1 MPSSQAI
8 DIGYLAAFGGGL
20 LSFASPCVLPI
31 LPVVLSV
38 VTGTDITTVTETRG
52 HLGKVMRDT
61 LLFVA
66 GFSVV
71 FVLIGLSATIV
82 GQTLTH
88 DKQLLTRISGVVLL
102 VMAAVLAG
110 SVVLKVPAVAREARF
125 HPDLSRLGPFAAPVA
140 GAAFGFG
147 WTPCAT
153 PVLASVL
160 AVSASGSDI
169 TRATALLL
177 AYSLGLGL
185 PCLAVSLAFGRLAG
199 ALAFARRYA
208 VAIMSVATAA
218 MAGYGVLL
226 VLNRLSWVT
235 TNLQSLATRDWLQ
248 IVNILPRR

>member
-1 MPSSQAI
+1 MGVSEAI
-8 DIGYLAAFGGGL
+8 GIGYLAAFGGGL
-20 LSFASPCVLPI
+20 VSFVSPCVLPI

-52 HLGKVMRDT
+52 RLGRVARDT
-61 LLFVA
+61 LLFVL

-71 FVLIGLSATIV
+71 FVLVGLSATVV
-82 GQTLTH
+82 GQTITH

-102 VMAAVLAG
+102 LMAAVLAG
-110 SVVLKVPAVAREARF
+110 GVLLNVPGIGREARF
-125 HPDLSRLGPFAAPVA
+125 HPDLSRFGPFAAPVA

-160 AVSASGSDI
+160 TVAASGSDVGH
-169 TRATALLL
+169 AAGLLV

-185 PCLAVSLAFGRLAG
+185 PCLALSLAFGRLAG
-199 ALAFARRYA
+199 ALAFARRH
-208 VAIMSVATAA
+208 VAAITATATAA

-226 VLNRLSWVT
+226 VLNRLSWIT
-235 TNLQSLATRDWLQ
+235 THLQSLSSR
-248 IVNILPRR
+248 

>member
-1 MPSSQAI
+1 MPASQAI
-8 DIGYLAAFGGGL
+8 GIGYLAAFGGGL
-20 LSFASPCVLPI
+20 LSIASPCVLPI

-38 VTGTDITTVTETRG
+38 VTGTDITSVTETQGR
-52 HLGKVMRDT
+52 LGKVARDT

-88 DKQLLTRISGVVLL
+88 DKQLLTRISGIVLL
-102 VMAAVLAG
+102 VMAAVLAA
-110 SVVLKVPAVAREARF
+110 SVLLKVPIMGREARF
-125 HPDLSRLGPFAAPVA
+125 HPDLSRLGPFAAPLA

-160 AVSASGSDI
+160 TVAAAGSDI
-169 TRATALLL
+169 GRAAGLLV

-185 PCLAVSLAFGRLAG
+185 PCLAVSLAFGRLAV
-199 ALAFARRYA
+199 ALSFARRHA
-208 VAIMSVATAA
+208 VAMTSVATTA

-226 VLNRLSWVT
+226 VLDRLSWVT
-235 TNLQSLATRDWLQ
+235 TNLQS
-248 IVNILPRR
+248 ISPR

>member
-1 MPSSQAI
+1 MPASQAI
-8 DIGYLAAFGGGL
+8 GIGYLAAFGGGL
-20 LSFASPCVLPI
+20 LSVASPCVLPI

-38 VTGTDITTVTETRG
+38 VTGTDITTVTETQGR
-52 HLGKVMRDT
+52 LGKVARDT
-61 LLFVA
+61 VLFVA

-71 FVLIGLSATIV
+71 FVLIGLSATLV

-102 VMAAVLAG
+102 VMAAVLAATMLFRV
-110 SVVLKVPAVAREARF
+110 SAVTREARF
-125 HPDLSRLGPFAAPVA
+125 HPNLSRLGPFAAPVA
-140 GAAFGFG
+140 GVAFGFG

-160 AVSASGSDI
+160 AVAASGSDVA
-169 TRATALLL
+169 RAAGLLV

-199 ALAFARRYA
+199 ALVFARRHA
-208 VAIMSVATAA
+208 VALMSVGTAV

-226 VLNRLSWVT
+226 VLDRLSWVT
-235 TNLQSLATRDWLQ
+235 THLQTLSLR
-248 IVNILPRR
+248 

>member
-1 MPSSQAI
+1 MSGNQAI
-8 DIGYLAAFGGGL
+8 SIGYLAAFGGGL
-20 LSFASPCVLPI
+20 LSVASPCVLPI

-38 VTGTDITTVTETRG
+38 VTGTDITAVGETSR
-52 HLGKVMRDT
+52 HLGKVARDT

-71 FVLIGLSATIV
+71 FVLIGLSATVV

-88 DKQLLTRISGVVLL
+88 DKQLLTRISGIVLL
-102 VMAAVLAG
+102 VMATLLAAG
-110 SVVLKVPAVAREARF
+110 MFLRMPAATREARF
-125 HPDLSRLGPFAAPVA
+125 HPNLSRLGPFAAPVA

-160 AVSASGSDI
+160 AVAASGSNI
-169 TRATALLL
+169 TRAAGLLV
-177 AYSLGLGL
+177 AYSLGLGV

-199 ALAFARRYA
+199 ALAFARRHA
-208 VAIMSVATAA
+208 LAIMSVATAA
-218 MAGYGVLL
+218 MAGYGFLL

-235 TNLQSLATRDWLQ
+235 THLQSLS
-248 IVNILPRR
+248 PH